1 MGTCMAIGRVISLSL
16 VTGCV
21 LAVSVTAFAQG
32 TAPAAPAPG
41 ALDLAGFRDK
51 VQPLFLD
58 KKPGFAR
65 CYVCHSQ
72 GTTFRLQ
79 RLPEGRTAYNE
90 EETKKNLDAVRRL
103 IAPGQPDASRLL
115 LMPLSHEAGGTEF
128 HPGGKRWAAKTDPE
142 WQRIAAWVKSAA
154 K

>member
-1 MGTCMAIGRVISLSL
+1 MAIARVISSL
-16 VTGCV
+16 FFTGC
-21 LAVSVTAFAQG
+21 LTAASVTAFAQG
-32 TAPAAPAPG
+32 TPPAAPAPA

-90 EETKKNLDAVRRL
+90 EETKMIKETRKVFADDAIRVTATCVRVPVLRAHSEAL
-103 IAPGQPDASRLL
+103 NFECERPISAAEVRTILADAPGV
-115 LMPLSHEAGGTEF
+115 
-128 HPGGKRWAAKTDPE
+128 RW
-142 WQRIAAWVKSAA
+142 
-154 K
+154 

>member
-1 MGTCMAIGRVISLSL
+1 MAIARPGSLLALIGL
-16 VTGCV
+16 VAATM
-21 LAVSVTAFAQG
+21 TAFAQG
-32 TAPAAPAPG
+32 TPPASPATPSP
-41 ALDLAGFRDK
+41 LDFAGFRDK
-51 VQPLFLD
+51 VQPVFLD

-90 EETKKNLDAVRRL
+90 EETRKNFDAIRRL
-103 IAPGQPDASRLL
+103 VSPGQPDASRLL
-115 LMPLSHEAGGTEF
+115 LMPLTHQAGGTEF

>member
-1 MGTCMAIGRVISLSL
+1 MGNRMSIARVISLSL
-16 VTGCV
+16 IAGG
-21 LAVSVTAFAQG
+21 LIAGSAAALAQG
-32 TAPAAPAPG
+32 TPAASPPP
-41 ALDLAGFRDK
+41 ALDLAGFRDT

-90 EETKKNLDAVRRL
+90 EETRKNLEAVRRL
-103 IAPGQPDASRLL
+103 ISPGQPDASRLL
-115 LMPLSHEAGGTEF
+115 LMPLLHEAGGTEF

-142 WQRIAAWVKSAA
+142 WQRIAGWVKSAA

>member
-16 VTGCV
+16 VTGCL

-32 TAPAAPAPG
+32 TPPAAPAPG
-41 ALDLAGFRDK
+41 AFDLAGFRDK

>member
-1 MGTCMAIGRVISLSL
+1 MAFGRVISLSL
-16 VTGCV
+16 FAGCLLV
-21 LAVSVTAFAQG
+21 ASVTAFAQG
-32 TAPAAPAPG
+32 TPPAAPPPA
-41 ALDLAGFRDK
+41 ALDLAGFRDP

-58 KKPGFAR
+58 KKRGFAR

-128 HPGGKRWAAKTDPE
+128 HPGGKRWAANADPE

>member
-1 MGTCMAIGRVISLSL
+1 VISLPL
-16 VTGCV
+16 LAGC
-21 LAVSVTAFAQG
+21 LIAASGRAFAQG
-32 TAPAAPAPG
+32 TPRPSAAPA

-79 RLPEGRTAYNE
+79 RLPEGRTSYND
-90 EETKKNLDAVRRL
+90 EETQKNMDAVRRL

-115 LMPLSHEAGGTEF
+115 LMPLAHEAGGTEF
-128 HPGGKRWAAKTDPE
+128 HPGGKRWSSKTDPE

>member
-1 MGTCMAIGRVISLSL
+1 MVIARVLLLPIVAGCLIS
-16 VTGCV
+16 T
-21 LAVSVTAFAQG
+21 SVAAFAQG
-32 TAPAAPAPG
+32 TPAAASPPG
-41 ALDLAGFRDK
+41 ATLDVAGFRDK

-90 EETKKNLDAVRRL
+90 EETRKNLDAVRRL

-115 LMPLSHEAGGTEF
+115 LMPLAHEAGGTEF
-128 HPGGKRWAAKTDPE
+128 HPGGKRWSAKTDPE
-142 WQRIAAWVKSAA
+142 WQRIAGWVKSAG

>member
-1 MGTCMAIGRVISLSL
+1 VISLSL
-16 VTGCV
+16 VTGCL
-21 LAVSVTAFAQG
+21 LAVSVAAFAQG
-32 TAPAAPAPG
+32 TPPAAPAPG

>member
-16 VTGCV
+16 VTGCL
-21 LAVSVTAFAQG
+21 LAVSVTSFAQG
-32 TAPAAPAPG
+32 TPPAAPAPA

-103 IAPGQPDASRLL
+103 IAPGQPDTSRLL